1 MSGFGPPIL
10 NSSIRSW
17 NWPWISPHTVTGHFY
32 RTCVSA
38 LAAEGWGFEHI
49 RLVGHWTRPGELPAP
64 VIPSQL
70 GAHDGWHA
78 SKEQRSQC
86 SMMFRF
92 VEEQGRRR
100 RSTVSVGMLT
110 FSQSL

>member
-17 NWPWISPHTVTGHFY
+17 NWPWMSPHTVTGHFY
-32 RTCVSA
+32 CTSVSA
-38 LAAEGWGFEHI
+38 LAANGWGFEHV
-49 RLVGHWTRPGELPAP
+49 RLVERWIRPGELPAP
-64 VIPSQL
+64 VVPSQL
-70 GAHDGWHA
+70 GAPDTWHA
-78 SKEQRSQC
+78 SKEYRPLC
-86 SMMFRF
+86 SMVFWF

-100 RSTVSVGMLT
+100 CSIISAGMLT